1 MKSGTYEL
9 DDILLTINLKRDS
22 LSPEL
27 AAAITFDLQN
37 TFCNIYNNLIREHN
51 KLPLQV
57 MNIEGLKPV
66 NELMI
71 NSIES
76 VFDEEV
82 K

>member
-1 MKSGTYEL
+1 
-9 DDILLTINLKRDS
+9 
-22 LSPEL
+22 
-27 AAAITFDLQN
+27 
-37 TFCNIYNNLIREHN
+37 
-51 KLPLQV
+51 

-82 K
+82 KWNMLI